1 MAISRFSLIFF
12 ILIFMFPCQ
21 FWRQDIEAQLVA
33 DASLVIFGEKRPA
46 CSCYVV
52 LSITYWCYKYY
63 IKFIQNVMFVPGL
76 TYCTEGLFD
85 LVELDVKNS
94 DYFSAY
100 LWKSFV
106 TPKPLFCSFPHL
118 LPRKMFA
125 RRNRKKMQS
134 CQAASSWKVRNC
146 KSKCKIFLC
155 QLSRKS
161 AKRTKKERKEEEEK
175 ALEKIINSCQEWGLR
190 FIIKFRFG
198 WNSFFTLDV
207 LKKTWIAKIRD

>member
-1 MAISRFSLIFF
+1 M
-12 ILIFMFPCQ
+12 PGHT
-21 FWRQDIEAQLVA
+21 V
-33 DASLVIFGEKRPA
+33 
-46 CSCYVV
+46 
-52 LSITYWCYKYY
+52 TYWCYKYY
-63 IKFIQNVMFVPGL
+63 IQFIQNVMFVPGL
-76 TYCTEGLFD
+76 TYWRTFWLGGARCEKFRLFFS
-85 LVELDVKNS
+85 LSVKIIC
-94 DYFSAY
+94 YPQTTF
-100 LWKSFV
+100 LFV
-106 TPKPLFCSFPHL
+106 PHL